1 MTSEAHEVEHDI
13 HTHPTAR
20 TYWVIGFILTFL
32 TGLEIGAYYLETNG
46 VLGEGASAVVIGV
59 LSAAKFILVVLFYMH
74 LKFDS
79 RVFGMVFLFP
89 ATLATL
95 AIAALY
101 ILYHVLPVTP
111 GVPGVWN

>member
-1 MTSEAHEVEHDI
+1 MTLFEILA
-13 HTHPTAR
+13 
-20 TYWVIGFILTFL
+20 YW
-32 TGLEIGAYYLETNG
+32 LETKEI
-46 VLGEGASAVVIGV
+46 LGQGASAVVIGV

-79 RVFGMVFLFP
+79 RVFSMVFLFP